1 MVALWGLIG
10 ELDLHDSRRQSMM
23 SQYRTV
29 TAVTNTQQSRNS
41 EEGRAAWAE
50 EVLPAFVEE
59 LRLELTREGCQG
71 C

>member
-1 MVALWGLIG
+1 MVALWELIG
-10 ELDLHDSRRQSMM
+10 ELDLHDSRWQSMM

-41 EEGRAAWAE
+41 EERRAVWAG
-50 EVLPAFVEE
+50 EVLPAFLEE